1 MLLSAASLQ
10 VWALTGVVI
19 SCIFAR
25 HGVAAAAIYWA
36 LTSVALTADTSLQSL
51 QLLNLAVV
59 ALGAEW
65 LLELLESEVDESG
78 SAKPHRFCRAAC
90 SLLVPTL
97 TCVLLATGC
106 RLLVASSPLLLQPR
120 ELVGS
125 LLDPW
130 RSATSL
136 PSGFFSQA
144 IGSRCVG
151 LADCI
156 YPRIHGV
163 YERTGRSCQDKPV
176 YRQRSTIDSLFLHSP
191 GFEHQWNIGP
201 VACDNSPRLKWM
213 ERYSV
218 AETAEELDNS
228 TWFETSPTSSWD
240 GIFLEDGSCNG
251 KPAYTRAVRYGRAEG
266 GNPPASLYSP
276 ARRNSWLIGTEPCRS
291 NGWVEVRSMAERA
304 ELLQAGSS
312 GPWQEFNGA
321 RRGRRAAASRST
333 RATEDAPRSA
343 LGSAWSR
350 SDAIRALT
358 HCGAST
364 GCVYIFGSRYQPHTH
379 GLYMP
384 TDLECSGVPVYEHM
398 QDKHMQQADGGRP
411 ASEASDEGGLYLY
424 SPTGRESRMT
434 HLLTSPPAL
443 LMSPPLFSR
452 RESWMVGREVCKPSG
467 WLELHSGAS
476 LLEGIGGVWREH
488 VPGGS
493 WRVNAE
499 IKLQLHP
506 LQDVFS
512 GFAYADGRAS
522 LRDPHRVLWRVT
534 SLLSDEV
541 APPTDDEKALVEGL
555 RSVSPPSSH
564 PSAAQ
569 RLRRMRFGGAP
580 DAAQVD
586 GEAARGSARRA
597 PRGAA
602 SRSIRELGRRL
613 RQAAADAAGRTL
625 SEEDHEDGRVCGD
638 LAAEPSLEGGRLLF
652 VEVAAS
658 RGLAERLSS
667 LGWHFAWTRAAH
679 YNAAGVRRWLST
691 LESVSSRLHPVRR
704 RAEGRATE
712 GNRTS
717 EPLGLRA
724 WRKVAFTAADIVDL
738 REACAAHSLE
748 LDALTLLTADRVQAL
763 PMASLSLTPSL
774 LSVVATCVL
783 SRQLGQLLVGAA
795 LLAPALLLAWVC
807 RLFFAGEPVAARLK
821 SLLESG
827 CLEAAA
833 HLIAWSPSPLRAVLL
848 LSLAR
853 PPTESLVDP
862 PARPAESSAPAPAND
877 DELGRKERRP
887 KPAKEPSGRSR
898 GGDAAARAVPRRG
911 SESAALPRPSRAE
924 PVKARQ
930 GGDSSSGRRS
940 GPEANRG
947 ASDVADSLSA
957 RPPVALATASGESSS
972 RDAGAVAAAALRRP
986 PTSSASDGARAE
998 GRQALAPR
1006 PSPDAAAK
1014 ASGVSDV
1021 AADGE
1026 DAVVVGRRTASDATT
1041 PASPAAAPERGGSP
1055 DRFCFSDAS
1064 LAEQAALSV
1073 LEDFP
1078 FDLPDGPGAGHE
1090 ARSTNP
1096 HQPNPHHSP
1105 LAGGSFGGSFAAAF
1119 GPRLGTTAGAGSPTF
1134 GGAGG
1139 GGGGSV
1145 VIPALPPLFDLP
1157 AAASSSSRDGLNPFG
1172 LPARGDDVEKVVA
1185 GLSKA
1190 ELLEALRKLE
1200 EAEMRHYTE

>member
-1 MLLSAASLQ
+1 
-10 VWALTGVVI
+10 
-19 SCIFAR
+19 
-25 HGVAAAAIYWA
+25 
-36 LTSVALTADTSLQSL
+36 
-51 QLLNLAVV
+51 
-59 ALGAEW
+59 
-65 LLELLESEVDESG
+65 
-78 SAKPHRFCRAAC
+78 
-90 SLLVPTL
+90 
-97 TCVLLATGC
+97 
-106 RLLVASSPLLLQPR
+106 
-120 ELVGS
+120 
-125 LLDPW
+125 
-130 RSATSL
+130 
-136 PSGFFSQA
+136 
-144 IGSRCVG
+144 
-151 LADCI
+151 
-156 YPRIHGV
+156 
-163 YERTGRSCQDKPV
+163 
-176 YRQRSTIDSLFLHSP
+176 
-191 GFEHQWNIGP
+191 
-201 VACDNSPRLKWM
+201 
-213 ERYSV
+213 
-218 AETAEELDNS
+218 
-228 TWFETSPTSSWD
+228 
-240 GIFLEDGSCNG
+240 
-251 KPAYTRAVRYGRAEG
+251 
-266 GNPPASLYSP
+266 
-276 ARRNSWLIGTEPCRS
+276 
-291 NGWVEVRSMAERA
+291 MAERA

-321 RRGRRAAASRST
+321 RRGRRAAASRSAP
-333 RATEDAPRSA
+333 ATDDAPRSA

-586 GEAARGSARRA
+586 GEAARGSAGRA

-972 RDAGAVAAAALRRP
+972 RDAGAVAAAASRRP

-998 GRQALAPR
+998 GRQALASR

-1026 DAVVVGRRTASDATT
+1026 DAVVVGSAARGSPARSLPLAASGGSATPLDGLDLGGADTTAAESPLPPAASPPGPVQPAGGEAAASDARQDVRQPAPTHPPSAIGEPPLGAQDRARARHASGREGGSARPALSSPVPAPPSSPGRGEGGRSLPPARTPPACSSAACSAGSGSGPAASQLNAASQSFSSLGRRAASDATT